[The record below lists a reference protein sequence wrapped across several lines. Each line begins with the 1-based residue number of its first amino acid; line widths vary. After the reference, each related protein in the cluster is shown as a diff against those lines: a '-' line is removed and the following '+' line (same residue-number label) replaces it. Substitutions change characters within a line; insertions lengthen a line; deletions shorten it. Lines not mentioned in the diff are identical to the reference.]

1 MNFFH
6 QQVFAFKSKTLK
18 YVDFS
23 RCESIIKIPD
33 LSMCPNI
40 KKLEL
45 KYCNKLVEIDDSVGR
60 LDKLEVWD
68 LVGCDKLETLPS
80 CLSMKSLRYF
90 DLSGCKILKKFPNI
104 SQEMKSLEMLHM
116 TGTGISELPESFGN
130 LTGIIELLLENMTGQ
145 LHLPDSIFNLQHLD
159 NLYLVGDFT
168 FLKDEE
174 PLCSSYGGV
183 SKYVFRNLLCLFWS
197 GSSNPSE
204 MDFILNYCCPPTL
217 KSLHI
222 EDSNIVTLPNGI
234 DRFQSL
240 GVLKIINCYEL
251 QEIPRL
257 PPSVRHVFTQTSEI
271 FVQVSLI
278 VIKKQFL
285 LPSQILVD

>member
-6 QQVFAFKSKTLK
+6 QEVFAFKSKTLK
-18 YVDFS
+18 YVDFR

-68 LVGCDKLETLPS
+68 LQGCDKLETLSS
-80 CLSMKSLRYF
+80 CLSMKSLRIF
-90 DLSGCKILKKFPNI
+90 NLSQCKSLKKFPNI
-104 SQEMKSLEMLHM
+104 SQEMRSLEMLYLNQS
-116 TGTGISELPESFGN
+116 GISELPESFGN
-130 LTGIIELLLENMTGQ
+130 LTGIINLFLGNIAVQ
-145 LHLPDSIFNLQHLD
+145 LHLPDSIYNLQRLDYLHLR
-159 NLYLVGDFT
+159 GDFT

-174 PLCSSYGGV
+174 PLCNSFGGV
-183 SKYVFRNLLCLFWS
+183 SKYVFRKLRSLSLS
-197 GSSNPSE
+197 DSSNLSE

-217 KSLHI
+217 ETLYI
-222 EDSNIVTLPNGI
+222 ADSNIVTLPNVI
-234 DRFQSL
+234 DRIQSL
-240 GVLKIINCYEL
+240 QELVIIDCYKL
-251 QEIPRL
+251 QEIPSL
-257 PPSVRHVFTQTSEI
+257 PPSVRHVSTQTSEI

>member
-68 LVGCDKLETLPS
+68 LKGCDKLETLPS
-80 CLSMKSLRYF
+80 CLSMKSLRSF
-90 DLSGCKILKKFPNI
+90 DLRGCESLKKFPNI
-104 SQEMKSLEMLHM
+104 SQEMKSLEKLRL
-116 TGTGISELPESFGN
+116 TETGISELPESFGN
-130 LTGIIELLLENMTGQ
+130 LTGIIELYLENMTGQ
-145 LHLPDSIFNLQHLD
+145 LHLPDSIYNLQRLR
-159 NLYLVGDFT
+159 YLCLCGDFT

-174 PLCSSYGGV
+174 PLYNSYGGV
-183 SKYVFRNLLCLFWS
+183 SKYVFRKLYELLLS
-197 GSSNPSE
+197 GSSN
-204 MDFILNYCCPPTL
+204 L
-217 KSLHI
+217 
-222 EDSNIVTLPNGI
+222 
-234 DRFQSL
+234 
-240 GVLKIINCYEL
+240 
-251 QEIPRL
+251 
-257 PPSVRHVFTQTSEI
+257 
-271 FVQVSLI
+271 
-278 VIKKQFL
+278 
-285 LPSQILVD
+285 

>member
-1 MNFFH
+1 M
-6 QQVFAFKSKTLK
+6 
-18 YVDFS
+18 DFS

-68 LVGCDKLETLPS
+68 LKGCDKLETLPS
-80 CLSMKSLRYF
+80 CLSMKSLGSF
-90 DLSGCKILKKFPNI
+90 DLSGCKSLKKFPNI
-104 SQEMKSLEMLHM
+104 SQEMKSLEKLYL
-116 TGTGISELPESFGN
+116 TETGISELPESFGN
-130 LTGIIELLLENMTGQ
+130 LTGIIQLHLGNMTGQ
-145 LHLPDSIFNLQHLD
+145 LHLPDSIYNLQRLD
-159 NLYLVGDFT
+159 FLSLRGDFT

-174 PLCSSYGGV
+174 PLCNSYGGV
-183 SKYVFRNLLCLFWS
+183 SKYVFRKLFFLSLS
-197 GSSNPSE
+197 GSSNLSE

-217 KSLHI
+217 VALYIK
-222 EDSNIVTLPNGI
+222 DSNIVTLPNGI

-240 GVLKIINCYEL
+240 ESLEILNCNKL

-257 PPSVRHVFTQTSEI
+257 PPSVRKVSTQASEI

>member
-68 LVGCDKLETLPS
+68 LRGCDKLETLPS
-80 CLSMKSLRYF
+80 CLSMKSLRSF
-90 DLSGCKILKKFPNI
+90 DLRECKSLKKFPNI
-104 SQEMKSLEMLHM
+104 SQEMKSLEKLYLME
-116 TGTGISELPESFGN
+116 TGISELPESFGN
-130 LTGIIELLLENMTGQ
+130 LTGITVLGLENMTGQ
-145 LHLPDSIFNLQHLD
+145 LHLPDSIYNLQR
-159 NLYLVGDFT
+159 LYCLCLRGDFT

-174 PLCSSYGGV
+174 PLCNSYGGV
-183 SKYVFRNLLCLFWS
+183 SKYVFRELRSLSLF
-197 GSSNPSE
+197 GSSNLSE

-217 KSLHI
+217 KALYI
-222 EDSNIVTLPNGI
+222 DDSNIVTLPNGI

-240 GVLKIINCYEL
+240 EILEIVDCYKL
-251 QEIPRL
+251 QETPRL
-257 PPSVRHVFTQTSEI
+257 PPSVRYVSTQTSEI

>member
-1 MNFFH
+1 M
-6 QQVFAFKSKTLK
+6 
-18 YVDFS
+18 DFS

-68 LVGCDKLETLPS
+68 LTGCDKLETLPS
-80 CLSMKSLRYF
+80 CLSMKSLRFF
-90 DLSGCKILKKFPNI
+90 DLSGCKSLKKFPNI
-104 SQEMKSLEMLHM
+104 SQEMKSLEKLYL
-116 TGTGISELPESFGN
+116 TETGISELPESFGN
-130 LTGIIELLLENMTGQ
+130 LTGIIVLHLGNMTGQ
-145 LHLPDSIFNLQHLD
+145 LHLPDSIYNLQRLD
-159 NLYLVGDFT
+159 FLFLLGDFT

-174 PLCSSYGGV
+174 PLCNSYGGV
-183 SKYVFRNLLCLFWS
+183 SKYVFRKLRSLLLY
-197 GSSNPSE
+197 GSSNLSE

-217 KSLHI
+217 EALNI
-222 EDSNIVTLPNGI
+222 NNSNIVTLPNGI
-234 DRFQSL
+234 DRFQGL
-240 GVLKIINCYEL
+240 EILHIEDCYKL
-251 QEIPRL
+251 QETPRL
-257 PPSVRHVFTQTSEI
+257 PPSVRQVSTQTSEI

>member
-1 MNFFH
+1 M
-6 QQVFAFKSKTLK
+6 
-18 YVDFS
+18 DFS

-68 LVGCDKLETLPS
+68 LTGCDKLETLPS
-80 CLSMKSLRYF
+80 CLSMKSLRSF
-90 DLSGCKILKKFPNI
+90 DLSGCKSLKKFPNI
-104 SQEMKSLEMLHM
+104 SQEMKSLEKLYL
-116 TGTGISELPESFGN
+116 TETGISELPESFGN
-130 LTGIIELLLENMTGQ
+130 LTGIIKLFLGNIAGQ
-145 LHLPDSIFNLQHLD
+145 LHLPGSIYNLQHLRI
-159 NLYLVGDFT
+159 LMIFGYFT

-174 PLCSSYGGV
+174 PLCNSYGGV
-183 SKYVFRNLLCLFWS
+183 SKYVFRELRSLSLF
-197 GSSNPSE
+197 GSSNLSE

-217 KSLHI
+217 KALYI
-222 EDSNIVTLPNGI
+222 DDSNIVTLPNGI

-240 GVLKIINCYEL
+240 EILEIVDCYKL
-251 QEIPRL
+251 QETPRL
-257 PPSVRHVFTQTSEI
+257 PPSVRYVSTQTSEI

>member
-1 MNFFH
+1 
-6 QQVFAFKSKTLK
+6 
-18 YVDFS
+18 
-23 RCESIIKIPD
+23 
-33 LSMCPNI
+33 MCPNI

-60 LDKLEVWD
+60 HDKLEVWD
-68 LVGCDKLETLPS
+68 LMGCDKLETLPS
-80 CLSMKSLRYF
+80 CLSMKSLRSF
-90 DLSGCKILKKFPNI
+90 NLSGCKSLKKFPNI
-104 SQEMKSLEMLHM
+104 SQEMKSLEKLHL
-116 TGTGISELPESFGN
+116 TETGISELPESFGN
-130 LTGIIELLLENMTGQ
+130 LTGIIVLELENMTGQ
-145 LHLPDSIFNLQHLD
+145 LHLPDSIYNLQRLYY
-159 NLYLVGDFT
+159 LYLRGDFT

-174 PLCSSYGGV
+174 PLCNSYGGV
-183 SKYVFRNLLCLFWS
+183 SKYVFRKLRGLYLS
-197 GSSNPSE
+197 GSSNLSE

-217 KSLHI
+217 EALYI
-222 EDSNIVTLPNGI
+222 AESNIVTRPNGI

-240 GVLKIINCYEL
+240 VVLQIGNCYEL

-257 PPSVRHVFTQTSEI
+257 PPSVRHVSTQTSEI